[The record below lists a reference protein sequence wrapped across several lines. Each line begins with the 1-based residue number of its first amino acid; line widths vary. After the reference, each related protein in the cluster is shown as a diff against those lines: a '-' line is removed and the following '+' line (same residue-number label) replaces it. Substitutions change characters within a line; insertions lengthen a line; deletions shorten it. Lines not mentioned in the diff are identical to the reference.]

1 MRNTIA
7 AILLLCF
14 TLNGLAVEVVVF
26 PEPARCGLNNGSVYA
41 SVTGGLPPYSFSW
54 SNGATTP
61 SITDLAPGDYTVTVT
76 DGLSNTA
83 EATATVAALFQMG
96 DPGMP
101 IQIQPDCM
109 GMCTGIAL
117 ASPPYG
123 GIQPYSYP
131 PNVFDAGAGQLNI
144 MGVCPDVYTTIDVI
158 DVGGCPGSIIL
169 VPGTVAAVTPP
180 VVTVQSSTPACE
192 GQSNGTMTLLITS
205 GAAGEVAVTHSGGQ
219 YSQTHYPALMVP
231 YVVNGLPAGDYQI
244 HSSIQGGPFGTFC
257 FLDFTGSVPELP
269 APCGTI
275 SGLVF
280 HDADQDCNFGGFD
293 LPIPNK
299 VMEIMPGPSYAISAW
314 DGNYQRGLAFGNF
327 TIGQTL
333 NNETQVCPP
342 ANPAAFTLIAGAP
355 QAIVDF
361 ANVSNMPH
369 DLGVSVGSSAARP
382 GFPTQVWVTVING
395 SPFPSGDVTIDL
407 SFDPL
412 LLNPSPASGQWNV
425 GVIPPFGWETRT
437 FQALVP
443 ADIDLLGTVLSYTVT
458 ASNTASEANTG
469 NNTAADDMTITGS
482 YDPNDK
488 QGITS
493 SGLSP
498 TQYFLAQDD
507 RIDYTVRFQNTGT
520 DTAFTVVVRDEVDTD
535 FDITSLEF
543 LGASHAFTPSF
554 GEGRE
559 LVFTFADINLP
570 DSTTDLLGSQ
580 GFISFRLKPKND
592 IIVGD
597 ELENTAGIY
606 FDFNPPII
614 TNTVTHVVDFSTG
627 QAQVQEQEHMRL
639 LPNPANDVLNA
650 FVTSWTL
657 SIQVLTMDGR
667 SIQVPG
673 TPALDGF
680 QLDVRALPAGLY
692 FIKTDAGTARFVKQ

>member
-144 MGVCPDVYTTIDVI
+144 MGVCADVYTTIDVI
-158 DVGGCPGSIIL
+158 DAGGCPGSIIL

-280 HDADQDCNFGGFD
+280 HDADQDCNYAGFD

-299 VMEIMPGPSYAISAW
+299 VLEILPGPSYAISAW

-342 ANPAAFTLIAGAP
+342 ANPAAFTLNAGTP
-355 QAIVDF
+355 QATVDF
-361 ANVSNMPH
+361 ANVSNVDH
-369 DLGVSVGSSAARP
+369 DLYVHIASTSARP
-382 GFPTQVWVTVING
+382 GFPTQVWITVTNV
-395 SPFPSGDVTIDL
+395 SPFPSGDVVLDL

-412 LLNPSPASGQWNV
+412 LLTPQPANGQWSI
-425 GVIPPFGWETRT
+425 GIIPPFGHETRS
-437 FQALVP
+437 FNALVP
-443 ADIDLLGTVLSYTVT
+443 ANINLLGTLLGYGAV
-458 ASNTASEANTG
+458 ASNTLSETNVA
-469 NNTAADDMTITGS
+469 NNTALRDVTITGS

-520 DTAFTVVVRDEVDTD
+520 DTAFTVVVRDEIDAD

-627 QAQVQEQEHMRL
+627 QAQLQEQERMRL
-639 LPNPANDVLNA
+639 LPNPANDMLNA
-650 FVTSWTL
+650 FVTSGTL

-667 SIQVPG
+667 NIQVPS
-673 TPALDGF
+673 TRCMDGF
-680 QLDVRALPAGLY
+680 QLDVHALPAGLY
-692 FIKTDAGTARFVKQ
+692 FIRTDAGTARFVKQ

>member
-83 EATATVAALFQMG
+83 ETTATVTALFQMG

-123 GIQPYSYP
+123 GMQPYSYP

-144 MGVCPDVYTTIDVI
+144 MGVCAEVYTTIDVN
-158 DVGGCPGSIIL
+158 DAGGCPGSIIL

-342 ANPAAFTLIAGAP
+342 ANPAAFTLNAGTP
-355 QAIVDF
+355 QATVDF
-361 ANVSNMPH
+361 ANVSNVDH
-369 DLGVSVGSSAARP
+369 DLYVHIASTSARP
-382 GFPTQVWVTVING
+382 GFPTQVWITVTNV
-395 SPFPSGDVTIDL
+395 SPFPSGDVVLDL

-412 LLNPSPASGQWNV
+412 LLTPQPANGQWSI
-425 GVIPPFGWETRT
+425 GIIPPFGHETRS
-437 FQALVP
+437 FNALVP
-443 ADIDLLGTVLSYTVT
+443 ANINLLGTLLGYGAV
-458 ASNTASEANTG
+458 ASNTLSETNVA
-469 NNTAADDMTITGS
+469 NNTALLDVTITGS

-507 RIDYTVRFQNTGT
+507 RIDYTVRFQNAGT
-520 DTAFTVVVRDEVDTD
+520 DTAFTVVVRDEIDAD
-535 FDITSLEF
+535 FAITSLEF

-580 GFISFRLKPKND
+580 GFICFRLKPNDD

-606 FDFNPPII
+606 FDFNPPIT

-627 QAQVQEQEHMRL
+627 QAQVQEQVQLHL
-639 LPNPANDVLNA
+639 LPNPANDVLNV
-650 FVTSWTL
+650 FVTTWTS
-657 SIQVLTMDGR
+657 SIEVLTIDGR
-667 SIQVPG
+667 SVHVPG
-673 TPALDGF
+673 TRRADGF
-680 QLDVRALPAGLY
+680 LLDVRALPAGLY
-692 FIKTDAGTARFVKQ
+692 YIKTNAGTARFVKQ